1 MKYSLEERALGCL
14 RGVAVGDALG
24 RMTEGYWPGEI
35 AMAYGG
41 PITGFQEPIQPRSS
55 HTWARAEVTDDTTFT
70 LLLANSILAQGLV
83 DRRDVARRILARPIK
98 GWPGWAE
105 FAAANDLEHV
115 GHRTGTGAPSR
126 IAPVGIICRPHDLS
140 RLVDSVEQACIM
152 THHTASAISA
162 AAAIAA
168 AISAA
173 VEGWPREQAL
183 ALALEAASLGLERGQ
198 AGRAPGVAQVVE
210 VGRQKLA
217 GANGGLGWRLRGL
230 NPGFE
235 AWEGASFALCL
246 VAGTESAREA
256 ILEAANQGGDADSI
270 AAMSGGI
277 LGALNPDSLPA
288 EWVAEVER
296 ANGLDLVPIA
306 RGLVALRRARK

>member
-1 MKYSLEERALGCL
+1 MTYGLEERALGCL

-24 RMTEGYWPGEI
+24 KMAEGYWPGEI
-35 AMAYGG
+35 AAAYGG

-55 HTWARAEVTDDTTFT
+55 HTWARAEITDDTTFT
-70 LLLANSILAQGLV
+70 LLLANSILAQGRV
-83 DRRDVARRILARPIK
+83 DRHDIARRILAHPIK
-98 GWPGWAE
+98 GWPGWAQ

-115 GHRTGTGAPSR
+115 GHRSGTGAPSR
-126 IAPVGIICRPHDLS
+126 IAPVGIINRPQDLS
-140 RLVDSVEQACIM
+140 RMVDSAEQACIM

-173 VEGWPREQAL
+173 VEGWSREEAL
-183 ALALEAASLGLERGQ
+183 ALALEAATLGVERGQ
-198 AGRAPGVAQVVE
+198 AGRTLGVAQAVE
-210 VGRQKLA
+210 VGQQKLA

-246 VAGTESAREA
+246 VAGTDSAREA

-270 AAMSGGI
+270 ASMAGGI
-277 LGALNPDSLPA
+277 LAALNPDSLPA
-288 EWVAEVER
+288 EWVAEVEW
-296 ANGLDLVPIA
+296 ANGLDLAPIA
-306 RGLVALRRARK
+306 RGLVALRRAA